1 MRTCA
6 AVEHLKNTRFCS
18 SYDQILVHQ
27 VKFGTT
33 GWGSGQEDT
42 QQLPGSCHPHGHAP
56 FQSSR
61 QQECVIKGPV
71 QVADG
76 SLMLLQNLS
85 GQQGFMCCLL
95 TIHHAGATQGKEY
108 AVRLAGIAHQRPMHM
123 FCVESISGSIV

>member
-1 MRTCA
+1 MQNCLCVLTTMCSQHDVHTCA

-33 GWGSGQEDT
+33 GWGSCQEDT

-61 QQECVIKGPV
+61 QQECVIKGPI

-76 SLMLLQNLS
+76 SLMLLQNLC
-85 GQQGFMCCLL
+85 GQ
-95 TIHHAGATQGKEY
+95 
-108 AVRLAGIAHQRPMHM
+108 
-123 FCVESISGSIV
+123 